1 MNVFLF
7 AVGVGRGRE
16 WELEMIRGCF
26 GEAMELYPFVF
37 NVSYFFQK

>member
-26 GEAMELYPFVF
+26 GEANGVISVCF
-37 NVSYFFQK
+37 